1 MPIDPTFVETFHHR
15 VDIAGRIRLDDGSTG
30 AGVCVRL
37 HRFDKSV
44 DVRGPAL
51 KSTESNA
58 GGLFW
63 FLDLPAGRYQLTV
76 EHLRTTPERAVPLQG
91 AAQVRC
97 GEAVPPTVA
106 QGLRAPFVDIEL
118 VEKPLDAAR
127 SAAPRGGR

>member
-1 MPIDPTFVETFHHR
+1 MFIDPQSVETFRHR
-15 VDIAGRIRLDDGSTG
+15 VDIAGRVLCHDGSTVAG
-30 AGVCVRL
+30 ACVRL

-63 FLDLPAGRYQLTV
+63 FLDLPAGRYQLTID
-76 EHLRTTPERAVPLQG
+76 HLRTTPDRAVPLQG

-97 GEAVPPTVA
+97 GNAVPPTVA

-118 VEKPLDAAR
+118 VETPLDAAR
-127 SAAPRGGR
+127 SAAPRGDR